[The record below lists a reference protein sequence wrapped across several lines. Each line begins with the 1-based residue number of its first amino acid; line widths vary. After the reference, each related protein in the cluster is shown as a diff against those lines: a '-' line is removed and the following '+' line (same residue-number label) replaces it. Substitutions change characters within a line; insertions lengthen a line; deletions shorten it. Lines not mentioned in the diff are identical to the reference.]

1 MFGMA
6 TSCIPYDDHGWLLLL
21 AAIARRWWL
30 DGLERP
36 RLLYE
41 LSEWLEVDV
50 AVLRDTRPAKFY
62 AERRSVF
69 FEEEWD

>member
-1 MFGMA
+1 MTTNYA
-6 TSCIPYDDHGWLLLL
+6 SCDDHGWLLLL

-41 LSEWLEVDV
+41 LAEWLEVDV
-50 AVLRDTRPAKFY
+50 EVLRDTRPVKFY
-62 AERRSVF
+62 AEREPLA
-69 FEEEWD
+69 FEDGAW